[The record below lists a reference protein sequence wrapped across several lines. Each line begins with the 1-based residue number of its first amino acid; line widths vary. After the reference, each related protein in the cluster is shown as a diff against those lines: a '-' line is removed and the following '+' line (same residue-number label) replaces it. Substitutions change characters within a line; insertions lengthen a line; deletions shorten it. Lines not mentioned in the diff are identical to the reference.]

1 MGQKIR
7 LDKYLSNMGIGT
19 RSEVKQMIKRGRVK
33 VNECVVVSPE
43 IKIDMETDHV
53 MAEEQQINYEK
64 YVYYMLHKP
73 AGVVSATEDSREKT
87 VVDLLA
93 AEKKRD
99 LFPVGRLDKDTE
111 GLLIITNNGQ
121 LAHKL
126 LSPKKHVG
134 KVYYAKIDG
143 RVTEEDVQIF
153 QEGVQVDKDFK
164 ALPAVLK
171 IFSSG
176 EESEIQITIYEGKF
190 HQIKRMFEA
199 VGKKV
204 IYLKRLAMGSLWL
217 DESLKSGEYRRLTE
231 KELESLWKQNDKK

>member
-111 GLLIITNNGQ
+111 GLLIITNN
-121 LAHKL
+121 
-126 LSPKKHVG
+126 
-134 KVYYAKIDG
+134 
-143 RVTEEDVQIF
+143 
-153 QEGVQVDKDFK
+153 
-164 ALPAVLK
+164 
-171 IFSSG
+171 
-176 EESEIQITIYEGKF
+176 
-190 HQIKRMFEA
+190 
-199 VGKKV
+199 
-204 IYLKRLAMGSLWL
+204 
-217 DESLKSGEYRRLTE
+217 
-231 KELESLWKQNDKK
+231 

>member
-1 MGQKIR
+1 M
-7 LDKYLSNMGIGT
+7 
-19 RSEVKQMIKRGRVK
+19 
-33 VNECVVVSPE
+33 
-43 IKIDMETDHV
+43 
-53 MAEEQQINYEK
+53 
-64 YVYYMLHKP
+64 
-73 AGVVSATEDSREKT
+73 
-87 VVDLLA
+87 
-93 AEKKRD
+93 
-99 LFPVGRLDKDTE
+99 
-111 GLLIITNNGQ
+111 
-121 LAHKL
+121 
-126 LSPKKHVG
+126 
-134 KVYYAKIDG
+134 YYAKIDG